1 MPELMKADVR
11 QAVVFQQKGKMGR
24 NIFWGK
30 GRSLRPL
37 EDKVVLLVAF
47 AAEPSV
53 LFLFPFCS
61 KEDLSS
67 LRHQRKGSMAGAV
80 LGFVLTHCRCDLGN
94 RVLDG
99 ETPSGEIHAVP
110 FQPQDFATAQTVQG
124 GDLYQRINGILANR
138 LKQRL

>member
-1 MPELMKADVR
+1 METDVR
-11 QAVVFQQKGKMGR
+11 QVIVFQQQGKMRGNVIR
-24 NIFWGK
+24 GK

-53 LFLFPFCS
+53 LFLFPFCP

-80 LGFVLTHCRCDLGN
+80 LGFVITHCRCDLGN

-99 ETPSGEIHAVP
+99 ETPGGEIHAVP
-110 FQPQDFATAQTVQG
+110 FQPQDFASAQAIQS
-124 GDLYQRINGILANR
+124 GDLYQRINGILADR